1 MNTLVI
7 EFDGEDIEI
16 NVPTS
21 WDEITIKQTAL
32 LSSVKLTSA
41 TTRYDVFKDNMEILC
56 GIDND
61 ISGAMSQSEMEK
73 VEEWLD
79 MIGDYKIG
87 EHKEFIEVEGEKYYL
102 YQSFD
107 KFTNAEI
114 ISIKMIEEKHGSNKI
129 YAIPE
134 MLCIFL
140 RKKLENGSLE
150 TFRNSFMDR
159 ARLFENLIITDV
171 NRMFD
176 FFTNGKSKSLTN
188 IPGFSQKQ
196 QTSKGD
202 Q

>member
-73 VEEWLD
+73 VEEWFD

-102 YQSFD
+102 YQNFD
-107 KFTNAEI
+107 KLL
-114 ISIKMIEEKHGSNKI
+114 S
-129 YAIPE
+129 
-134 MLCIFL
+134 
-140 RKKLENGSLE
+140 
-150 TFRNSFMDR
+150 
-159 ARLFENLIITDV
+159 
-171 NRMFD
+171 
-176 FFTNGKSKSLTN
+176 
-188 IPGFSQKQ
+188 
-196 QTSKGD
+196 
-202 Q
+202 